1 MAASEPEVA
10 SSFGNAER
18 WKGRLH
24 PRWFVAA
31 LLVVRTSTTPK
42 NPNKNFVKCHYLEK
56 TSDACNFF
64 MWESQYEQFLA
75 NGRIG
80 VGHQSGRE
88 RHIEAMASMG
98 FGALELMGSCAV
110 GQILV
115 YIGVVQVL
123 LLLLIFVVVISK

>member
-1 MAASEPEVA
+1 MEGSA
-10 SSFGNAER
+10 SSSVVHRRTGELPL
-18 WKGRLH
+18 GRCPLCGTQL
-24 PRWFVAA
+24 VA
-31 LLVVRTSTTPK
+31 RTSTTPK
-42 NPNKNFVKCHYLEK
+42 NPNKNFVKCPYLEK
-56 TSDACNFF
+56 TPDACNFF

-75 NGRIG
+75 NGRVG

-98 FGALELMGSCAV
+98 FGVSELMGSSAV

-123 LLLLIFVVVISK
+123 LLLLILVVVISK